1 MNESQEL
8 SMPAV
13 HRSFRT
19 ALAVALTCFSFQ
31 ATAAGITREFDVDP
45 GGSLVLTADGSTLDV
60 RGGTHDGMVIHITR
74 RDDDAEAIEDDYVIE
89 FDQDGNAV
97 TGTIKRKSQFGG
109 WGSRGL
115 DIEILLPAAFDV
127 DLKTSGGSID
137 VESLAGVIKAR
148 TSGGDL
154 NFESVDG
161 PITGR
166 TSGGSVHLAT
176 TSGDAYLRTSGGK
189 ITIGKV
195 SGAITART
203 SGGSISIDGA
213 GAGVDA
219 HTSGGNIDATF
230 AEQPQADSSLSTSG
244 GSIDIR
250 LSPDAALH
258 VDAKTSGGSVSTQLP
273 VTVIG
278 EVKRSQLEGDL
289 NGGGP
294 LLHLRTSGGSI
305 RLKEI

>member
-1 MNESQEL
+1 
-8 SMPAV
+8 MPAL

-19 ALAVALTCFSFQ
+19 ALAVALTCFSLQ
-31 ATAAGITREFDVDP
+31 AVAAGITREFDVDS
-45 GGSLVLTADGSTLDV
+45 GGSLVLKADGSTLDV
-60 RGGTHDGMVIHITR
+60 RGGTRDGMVIHITR
-74 RDDDAEAIEDDYVIE
+74 RDDDAEAIEDDYIIE

-97 TGTIKRKSQFGG
+97 TGTIKRKNRFSG

-115 DIEILLPAAFDV
+115 DIEILVPAAFDLDV
-127 DLKTSGGSID
+127 ATSGGDID
-137 VESLAGVIKAR
+137 IESLAGVIGAR

-154 NFESVDG
+154 NFEAVDG

-166 TSGGSVHLAT
+166 TSGGSIYLET
-176 TSGDAYLRTSGGK
+176 TSGDADLRTSGGK

-195 SGAITART
+195 AGAITART
-203 SGGSISIDGA
+203 SGGNISIDGA

-250 LSPDAALH
+250 LNPGAAVH
-258 VDAKTSGGSVSTQLP
+258 VDAKTSGGSVKTELP
-273 VTVIG
+273 LTVVG
-278 EVKRSQLEGDL
+278 EFKRGRLEGDL

-305 RLKEI
+305 RLKET